1 MSRKEKQLVKAFMT
15 DNTENSGEPR
25 LPEEETDTSEKTENT
40 GEKTVSAEKAESAEE
55 KKTTPAKAEKQDK
68 PKKKKDPRDKLYKPD
83 HKPFVLTSSP
93 HDFKEASVP
102 KIMWS
107 VIAALVPATAMS
119 IYLFR
124 WSAVW
129 LILACVV
136 AAVVTE
142 MVVNLIKK
150 EDWTAQDGS
159 AAITGLLLALT
170 LPPTLSVTS
179 AILGS
184 VFAIA
189 VGKQIFGGLGYNI
202 FNPALIGRAFLQASF
217 PVAMT
222 TWQLPFE
229 KNWRLPFEKFDGVT
243 AATPLGQFKF
253 EKIGTELLPMLT
265 GTIGGSLGETSAIA
279 ILIGGLYLL
288 IKKYADWRIPLSY
301 LGTIFIFGGLL
312 WLLSPANYPNP
323 VFQLLSGGLL
333 LGAFF
338 MATDMVTSP
347 VTPKGAWIFGFG
359 AGFLLLV
366 IRFFGGLPEGVMY
379 SILLMNAVTP
389 LINRYTRPKFLGER
403 KA

>member
-1 MSRKEKQLVKAFMT
+1 MT
-15 DNTENSGEPR
+15 ENTENI
-25 LPEEETDTSEKTENT
+25 
-40 GEKTVSAEKAESAEE
+40 EE
-55 KKTTPAKAEKQDK
+55 KSEAPEATEKKEK
-68 PKKKKDPRDKLYKPD
+68 PKKKKDPRDKLFKPD
-83 HKPFVLTSSP
+83 HKPFFLTSSP
-93 HDFKEASVP
+93 HDFKEAAVP

-107 VIAALVPATAMS
+107 VVAALVPATVMS
-119 IYLFR
+119 IVFFG

-129 LILACVV
+129 LIVACIV

-150 EDWTAQDGS
+150 EPWTIFDGS

-170 LPPTLSVTS
+170 LPPTLSFTS
-179 AILGS
+179 AMLGS
-184 VFAIA
+184 IFAVA

-222 TWQLPFE
+222 TWQLPFA
-229 KNWRLPFEKFDGVT
+229 NSWLRPFASFDAVS

-265 GTIGGSLGETSAIA
+265 GNIGGSLGETCAIA
-279 ILIGGLYLL
+279 VIIGGLFLL
-288 IKKYADWRIPLSY
+288 VKRYADWRIPTSY
-301 LGTIFIFGGLL
+301 LGTVFIIGGIF
-312 WLLSPANYPNP
+312 WLISPQNYPNP
-323 VFQLLSGGLL
+323 VFQLMSGGLL

-359 AGFLLLV
+359 AGALLIV